1 MTTDEDSDRLRQ
13 RASFDMADAVVVL
26 LDARGRVTS
35 WSGDAERL
43 LGYPAVAVVGRE
55 VADLL
60 VPEDAARV
68 AGSVERYRRDGDWLG
83 LLSAR
88 HRDGHL
94 VRLMV
99 RAVPAGAGGGWVA
112 LLADMSAATGWD
124 MSRSVLERL
133 VSQSPIGIG
142 IVDTNLRFVWSNLAL
157 EHFGG
162 VPARQRL
169 GRRLGEIQPGLD
181 ADLLE
186 ARMREVLESGVSVIA
201 YEHLGRTLAAPHR
214 EQAHS
219 MSFVR
224 LEDDNGRPIGVYYTV
239 IDITDRYRARRRLAL
254 LDRAGQHIGRT
265 LDVMQTAQ
273 DLSDVAVPDLA
284 DFVAVDLLDPVIK
297 GGETAAGRI
306 DDADTVTLRRGGQQ
320 SVREGVPEAVVEIG
334 GLATYHAWSPSI
346 QCLTSGLSWLEEQ
359 LDPLAREWASNI
371 PGGRAARFLD
381 LGLHTAM
388 VVPIRARGITLGI
401 TTFFRRQRDEP
412 FDRDDLR
419 LAEEVVARAAVCI
432 DNARRYTRE
441 RDAAL
446 ALQHSL
452 LPHGT
457 PDQEAVDVAS
467 CYRPGDELARVGG
480 GWFDVIPLSGAR
492 VALVVGDVVGH
503 GIDAAAT
510 MGRLRTAVQTLADLD
525 LPPEELLAHLD
536 DLVGRVSRDQRAGT
550 PATGATVLGA
560 SCLYLVYDP
569 VSRQCSMAGAGHPPP
584 AILGPDGT
592 VTFPDL
598 PMGPALGIGGLPF
611 ESIELTL
618 DEGSVVALYT
628 DGLLAGQ
635 SREGD
640 YATTG
645 QQRLRVAL
653 ERGELPLDGLC
664 HAVVESMLPA
674 RPIDDAAV
682 LLARTRRLGEDR
694 VATWDLPTD
703 PAVVARAR
711 EMAAERLRAWGLDDL
726 VFTTELVVSEL
737 VTNAIRHATG
747 PIQLR
752 LIRERTLICEV
763 SDGASTAPHL
773 RHPRTTDEGGR
784 GLFLIAQFTQRW
796 GTRYHP
802 DGKIIWAEQSLTGP
816 A

>member
-1 MTTDEDSDRLRQ
+1 
-13 RASFDMADAVVVL
+13 MADAVVVL

>member
-1 MTTDEDSDRLRQ
+1 MTTDEHSDRLGQ

-43 LGYPAVAVVGRE
+43 LGYPAVAVIGRE

-60 VPEDAARV
+60 IPEDAARLT
-68 AGSVERYRRDGDWLG
+68 GLVERYRRDGDWLG

-112 LLADMSAATGWD
+112 LLADMTAATGWD

-133 VSQSPIGIG
+133 VTRSPIGIG

-157 EHFGG
+157 EQFGG
-162 VPARQRL
+162 VPARRRL

-181 ADLLE
+181 AELLE
-186 ARMREVLESGVSVIA
+186 ARMREVLETGVSVIA
-201 YEHLGRTLAAPHR
+201 YEHVGRTMAAPHR

-224 LEDDNGRPIGVYYTV
+224 LEDDGGRPLGVYYTV
-239 IDITDRYRARRRLAL
+239 VDITDRYRARRRLAL
-254 LDRAGQHIGRT
+254 LDRAGQYIGRT

-284 DFVAVDLLDPVIK
+284 DFVAVDLLDPVIR
-297 GGETAAGRI
+297 GDETAAGRI
-306 DDADTVTLRRGGQQ
+306 DDANTVTLRRSGQQ

-346 QCLTSGLSWLEEQ
+346 QCLTSGSSWLEER

-381 LGLHTAM
+381 LGLHSAM

-452 LPHGT
+452 LPHET

-536 DLVGRVSRDQRAGT
+536 DLVGRVSRDQRAAT
-550 PATGATVLGA
+550 PTTDATVLGA

-569 VSRQCSMAGAGHPPP
+569 VSRRCSMAGAGHPPP
-584 AILGPDGT
+584 AVLDPGGT

-618 DEGSVVALYT
+618 DEGSVIALYT

-640 YATTG
+640 YIEVG
-645 QQRLRVAL
+645 QQRLRLAL
-653 ERGELPLDGLC
+653 EGGELPLDGLC
-664 HAVVESMLPA
+664 HAVVDSLLPA

-682 LLARTRRLGEDR
+682 LLARTRRLSEDH
-694 VATWDLPTD
+694 VATWDLPVD
-703 PAVVARAR
+703 PAFVARAR
-711 EMAAERLRAWGLDDL
+711 EMATERLHTWGLDDL
-726 VFTTELVVSEL
+726 AFTTELVVSEL

-784 GLFLIAQFTQRW
+784 GLFLIAQFSQRW